1 MTEDGFVY
9 LDEALP
15 GARWDAKYPGPDNF
29 MGRPAAG
36 YRVNR
41 VVLTRKA
48 ASALAQA
55 RVRLRGEKLDIFV
68 FDAYRPARAV
78 ADFCSW
84 AADASDTKRK
94 SIHYPN
100 TDKSELIPQGYIASM
115 STHSRGSAID
125 LTLCD
130 PDGRLLDMGGIFD
143 FMDPLSWHGTP
154 FVNEVQTQNRE
165 KLRHTMLSC
174 GFEDYEREW
183 WHYRLAD
190 EPYPH
195 TYFDFEID

>member
-1 MTEDGFVY
+1 MIGKGFVY

-15 GARWDAKYPGPDNF
+15 GARWDAKYSGSDNF

-48 ASALAQA
+48 AMALKS
-55 RVRLRGEKLDIFV
+55 VREKLKSEKLDIFV
-68 FDAYRPARAV
+68 FDAYRPRRAV
-78 ADFCSW
+78 ADFCIW
-84 AADASDTKRK
+84 AENANDTDRK
-94 SIHYPN
+94 AIHYPN
-100 TDKSELIPQGYIASM
+100 TAKSELIPKGYIAAR

-125 LTLCD
+125 LTLCGM
-130 PDGRLLDMGGIFD
+130 DGRMLDMGGIFD
-143 FMDPLSWHGTP
+143 FMDPLSWHDSP
-154 FVNEVQTQNRE
+154 LVNEAQTRNRE
-165 KLRHTMLSC
+165 KLRRVMLSC

-183 WHYRLAD
+183 WHYRLTD
-190 EPYPH
+190 EPYPD